1 MAGYAE
7 QVQALI
13 EPTLEALGYEL
24 VGVQHRTGSRRALLR
39 IYIDREQ
46 GVTVIAVSDS
56 LASPIAPGAAH
67 VFCVPTASAQFFTST
82 VALTALFET
91 LMAFVIADPPDEV
104 VASIERFHRRRH
116 ELGVYWDEEG

>member
-1 MAGYAE
+1 MTFEPYRTE
-7 QVQALI
+7 VVRSVQA
-13 EPTLEALGYEL
+13 A
-24 VGVQHRTGSRRALLR
+24 
-39 IYIDREQ
+39 REQ
-46 GVTVIAVSDS
+46 GVTVIAVTDS
-56 LASPIAPGAAH
+56 LASPIAAGAAQ

-91 LMAFVIADPPDEV
+91 LMAFVIADAPDEV